1 MKAEVIV
8 INDNIGIKERMI
20 SSLQKCQGNMRQI
33 DCKKNKEGSP
43 GIMPDKNI
51 WYIIFVVSQDEKRI
65 QTVDASSVSDCT

>member
-1 MKAEVIV
+1 
-8 INDNIGIKERMI
+8 
-20 SSLQKCQGNMRQI
+20 MRQI
-33 DCKKNKEGSP
+33 DCKKNKEGSS